1 MSAIIVLQQM
11 LELFAMMAIGYGLWK
26 VKWLDEGSC
35 KGISKLVVNVFN
47 PLLLIGS
54 IAGYDFEN
62 VHLQIGQNLLFVA
75 VYFIVLFLM
84 GLLVVWILRLK
95 NPQRNFYRMMMMFSN
110 IGFIGIPLVRALLGR
125 EYVLYIAFYILV
137 YNVLLYTYGIYLAI
151 RSNADS
157 EESDR
162 FPIRKICNP
171 GVIGCVVAI
180 IMFVFKIKTAEPVV
194 TFLTYMG
201 DTCIPLSMI
210 LIGTSVAK
218 MDLEKLFSDAKMYFF
233 IAVKMLVI
241 PICAAL
247 ICKEMPVDAGVYQV
261 FIIECAVPIGSIIT
275 LIAQEYGPEDD
286 SAVIGVVLS
295 TLLSVVTIPI
305 VAIFL

>member
-11 LELFAMMAIGYGLWK
+11 LVLFAMMAIGYGLWR

-62 VHLQIGQNLLFVA
+62 AHLQVGQNLLFVA

-84 GLLVVWILRLK
+84 GLFVVWILRLK

-157 EESDR
+157 EKGGH

-194 TFLTYMG
+194 AFLTYMG

-218 MDLEKLFSDAKMYFF
+218 MDLKRLFSDVKMYFF

-247 ICKEMPVDAGVYQV
+247 ICKEMPVDTGVYQV

>member
-11 LELFAMMAIGYGLWK
+11 LILFAMMAIGYGLWK
-26 VKWLDEGSC
+26 IKWLDDGSC

-47 PLLLIGS
+47 PLLLLGS

-62 VHLQIGQNLLFVA
+62 AHLHVGQNLIFVA
-75 VYFIVLFLM
+75 VYFIVLFVM

-95 NPQRNFYRMMMMFSN
+95 NPKKNFYRMMMMFSN

-137 YNVLLYTYGIYLAI
+137 YNVLLYTYGIYLAV
-151 RSNADS
+151 RSNPSSKEDN
-157 EESDR
+157 R
-162 FPIRKICNP
+162 FPIKKIVNP
-171 GVIGCVVAI
+171 GVIGCIVAI
-180 IMFVFKIKTAEPVV
+180 IIFVCRIPIAEPIV
-194 TFLTYMG
+194 TFFNYMG

-218 MDLEKLFSDAKMYFF
+218 MDLKKVFSDVKMYFF

-247 ICKEMPVDAGVYQV
+247 ICKGMPVDDGVYKV

-275 LIAQEYGPEDD
+275 LIAQEYGAEDD

-295 TLLSVVTIPI
+295 TLLSVATIPI

>member
-1 MSAIIVLQQM
+1 MSEIIVLQQM
-11 LELFAMMAIGYGLWK
+11 LILFAMMAIGYGLWK
-26 VKWLDEGSC
+26 IKWLDDGSC

-47 PLLLIGS
+47 PLLLLGS

-62 VHLQIGQNLLFVA
+62 AHLHVGQNLIFVA
-75 VYFIVLFLM
+75 VYFIVLFVM

-95 NPQRNFYRMMMMFSN
+95 NPKKNFYRMMMMFSN

-137 YNVLLYTYGIYLAI
+137 YNVLLYTYGIYLAV
-151 RSNADS
+151 RSNPSSKGDNQ
-157 EESDR
+157 
-162 FPIRKICNP
+162 FPIKKIVNP
-171 GVIGCVVAI
+171 GVIGCIVAI
-180 IMFVFKIKTAEPVV
+180 IIFVCRIPIAEPVV
-194 TFLTYMG
+194 TFLNYMG

-218 MDLEKLFSDAKMYFF
+218 MDLKKVFSDVKMYFF

-247 ICKEMPVDAGVYQV
+247 ICKGIPVDDGVYKV

-275 LIAQEYGPEDD
+275 LIAQEYGAEDD

-295 TLLSVVTIPI
+295 TLLSVATIPI